1 MESPGAVLFNLERNS
16 ASEAII
22 HTFLASLPL
31 VILLLLYVCIF
42 GVIFW
47 IIDTIPRQNGTS
59 RSIKDMLDEIG
70 EGIWWAFVTL
80 ATVG

>member
-1 MESPGAVLFNLERNS
+1 MESPGAVLFNLQRNS

-47 IIDTIPRQNGTS
+47 IVDTIPRKNGTS
-59 RSIKDMLDEIG
+59 RSIKDMFDEIC